1 MDLNLDSKTVLIT
14 GGASGIGKAIC
25 TQFWEAGANVII
37 LDTNTEKVK
46 VLLDEL
52 TTKDRTPT
60 HFNVDISHSKALESL
75 GDSCNSL
82 DILVNCAGISH
93 IGTIEDTSEADFD
106 RLYSVN
112 VKGIF
117 NVTKSFI
124 PIFKKKKSGVILNI
138 TSVAATV
145 GISERFAYSMTKGA
159 ALSMT
164 YSIAKD
170 YINYGIRCNSISPAR
185 IHTPFVD
192 DYLQQHY
199 PKEVEKMFQKLSK
212 TQPIGRMGTPKEVAD
227 LALFLCSDKA
237 KFITGTDFPIDG
249 GFLKLNT

>member
-1 MDLNLDSKTVLIT
+1 MDLNLDSKTVLVT

-25 TQFWEAGANVII
+25 TRFWEVGADVII
-37 LDTNTEKVK
+37 LDKDTEKTET
-46 VLLDEL
+46 LLDEL
-52 TTKDRTPT
+52 SKKGETPT
-60 HFNVDISHSKALESL
+60 HLDFDISDFEVLEGL
-75 GDSCNSL
+75 GETFTDI

-93 IGTIEDTSEADFD
+93 IGTIEDTTQVDFD
-106 RLYSVN
+106 RLYLVN

-117 NVTKSFI
+117 NVTKSLI
-124 PIFKKKKSGVILNI
+124 PLFKKKKSGVILNI
-138 TSVAATV
+138 TSVAASV

-170 YINYGIRCNSISPAR
+170 YIKYGIRCNSISPAR

-192 DYLQQHY
+192 HYLQQHY
-199 PKEVEKMFQKLSK
+199 PKEVEKMFKKLSK
-212 TQPIGRMGTPKEVAD
+212 TQPIGRMGTPEEVAE

-237 KFITGTDFPIDG
+237 RFITGTDFPIDG

>member
-46 VLLDEL
+46 VLFDEL

-75 GDSCNSL
+75 SDSCNSL

>member
-1 MDLNLDSKTVLIT
+1 MNLNLDSKTVLIT

-25 TQFWEAGANVII
+25 TQFWKAGAHVII
-37 LDTNTEKVK
+37 LDNNTKK
-46 VLLDEL
+46 AKALLDEL
-52 TTKDRTPT
+52 ATKNRIPT
-60 HFNVDISHSKALESL
+60 HFNFDISDYKAIESL
-75 GDSCNSL
+75 GDSCNHL
-82 DILVNCAGISH
+82 DILINCAGISH
-93 IGTIEDTSEADFD
+93 IGTIEETTESDFD

-117 NVTKSFI
+117 NVTKVLV

-138 TSVAATV
+138 TSVAASV

-170 YINYGIRCNSISPAR
+170 YIQYGIRCNSISPAR

-199 PKEVEKMFQKLSK
+199 PKEIEKMFKQLSK